1 MLCSSRQH
9 TSVFFRVDSVRGLC
23 LILERSV
30 SLTGRFQIFLFVI
43 HKVVPGCLIGRVRR
57 RNSIEEV
64 VLFDEAVAQVEP
76 LTRAESAPILARP
89 ELIELIFE
97 MVGIGVEVKL
107 L

>member
-1 MLCSSRQH
+1 MLCSSCCH
-9 TSVFFRVDSVRGLC
+9 TSVFLGVDSVRGLW

-30 SLTGRFQIFLFVI
+30 SFTGRFQIFFFVI
-43 HKVVPGCLIGRVRR
+43 HEVVPGCLLGRVRR

-64 VLFDEAVAQVEP
+64 VFFHEAVPQVEP
-76 LTRAESAPILARP
+76 LTRTPILARP
-89 ELIELIFE
+89 EPIELIFG